1 MGLPSVVGGIGGAML
16 SSAILG
22 DASRRAAS
30 TIRGANAALNSAN
43 AQQRSDFMP
52 YMDAGKEAIGS
63 YQETLARGSGAT
75 MPTQSEA
82 FNYDPWT
89 DPSTQYAIQSSN
101 DALLAAGLSGGKMGG
116 GLARATAANTQQQ
129 ALQAYQN
136 AFDRYQKQSAQ
147 NFGQQQQLYN
157 NQTQNWQNMLS
168 GYGNLMGQG
177 QSAAGTSG
185 NLGLGYNQQISNNL
199 NNLASLQYGS
209 GANQA
214 GIWGD
219 ALSGALS
226 GIGGL
231 V

>member
-1 MGLPSVVGGIGGAML
+1 MGIASVVGGLGGALL

-22 DASRRAAS
+22 NASRQAAS
-30 TIRGANAALNSAN
+30 TIRGANTGLDAGN
-43 AQQRSDFMP
+43 AQQRADFLP
-52 YMDAGKEAIGS
+52 YMDAGKDAIGS
-63 YQETLARGSGAT
+63 YKETLASGSGAT
-75 MPTQSEA
+75 MPTQSQE
-82 FNYDPWT
+82 FDYNQWT
-89 DPSTQYAIQSSN
+89 DPSTQYAISSSN

-147 NFGQQQQLYN
+147 DFGQQQQIYN
-157 NQTQNWQNMLS
+157 NKNQNWQNMLA
-168 GYGNLMGQG
+168 GYGNLMSQG

-199 NNLASLQYGS
+199 NNLASLQYGA

-214 GIWGD
+214 GIWGN